1 MTQEQIIEGNKLIA
15 EFMGACNKQT
25 APCII
30 KAYVQ
35 DDEVW
40 FHVEIEP
47 TKEKR
52 ASYKLA
58 ELLYHSSW
66 NWLMPVIGKISE
78 NCEEPEELD
87 SLKYALLCDDINTAW
102 SFVVDYLSN

>member
-1 MTQEQIIEGNKLIA
+1 MTQEQIIEGNRLIA

-25 APCII
+25 APNII
-30 KAYVQ
+30 KAYVKE
-35 DDEVW
+35 DEVC
-40 FHVEIEP
+40 FHAEIEP
-47 TKEKR
+47 TKKR
-52 ASYKLA
+52 KSVYKLTK
-58 ELLYHSSW
+58 LKYHSSW